1 MADPTLKWVLGE
13 LDIPLEDAPGYKD
26 GWLSW
31 AGLPANRTIPAI
43 PLNYRQEHEEGRA
56 LYVIGFPANT
66 TPVEM
71 RAFFE
76 KYGNVDKCICV
87 VDMVSRFSFR
97 WVVMATQNGA
107 TTLEKLVQGKVIRG
121 TDDRG
126 RAVSYMLKVCQAV
139 GPDRHLTI
147 AEGSAAQD
155 FLASPP
161 PELAEST
168 SHAHPSPPAGD
179 SQEVASNEPFRQP
192 STHSSLQGEGGR
204 EEEQDQEEE
213 QEEEANSPTIPTV
226 VTTKPAEG
234 SAQVDG
240 FTSQAASWARIA
252 GTASPNSRVIE
263 LHPRIGAPP
272 RLRPIGRIPSVSS
285 PRDGEAMTEQMR
297 VIFLLDLPPNIGLQ
311 DISDAVQE
319 GPLRS
324 INFGTDDTTNED
336 RVSRYA
342 GVVFQFARDAE
353 MFYAAL
359 CKEKVDSRPYRFKF
373 IVDAAR
379 GPAFPMDE
387 PLKAMGSP
395 LFATRRLTIVKSKF
409 FFMFGERQLRHF
421 CIRLVGDDAIQLIW
435 LYNGGNATVVFA
447 NVESAITV
455 KQALDDRAAGRN
467 LGPGQSASTFEGLL
481 TTFSKDPCVAPLEL
495 KTAMTTS

>member
-1 MADPTLKWVLGE
+1 MSLYPTLKWVLRE

-43 PLNYRQEHEEGRA
+43 PPNYRQDHEEGRA

-97 WVVMATQNGA
+97 WVVMAAQNG
-107 TTLEKLVQGKVIRG
+107 TVNVERLVQGKVFHGI
-121 TDDRG
+121 DDRG
-126 RAVSYMLKVCQAV
+126 RAISYMLKVCQAV

-155 FLASPP
+155 FLALPT

-168 SHAHPSPPAGD
+168 SHAHPSPPTGNL
-179 SQEVASNEPFRQP
+179 QEVISKEPFGQP
-192 STHSSLQGEGGR
+192 SAQCSLKGEGDP
-204 EEEQDQEEE
+204 EEEQDEYGGQEE
-213 QEEEANSPTIPTV
+213 ATSPTTPTL

-234 SAQVDG
+234 SAPTDG
-240 FTSQAASWARIA
+240 FTSQVASWARIA

-263 LHPRIGAPP
+263 LHPRTGATP
-272 RLRPIGRIPSVSS
+272 RLKPIGRIPSISS
-285 PRDGEAMTEQMR
+285 PRDGEAMTDQMR
-297 VIFLLDLPPNIGLQ
+297 VVFLLDLPPTIGLQ

-336 RVSRYA
+336 KVSRYA

-359 CKEKVDSRPYRFKF
+359 CKEKADSRPYRFKF

-467 LGPGQSASTFEGLL
+467 LSPGQSASTFEGLL